1 MTTTPNLQKERE
13 MNAFERV
20 FLNEMFVF
28 VLILLNATLIFVQA
42 YKLSPEVEHW
52 LTLADDIMSVTFLL
66 EAVVKARYLGV
77 REYWSSNWNRFDIFL
92 VLASLPSILL
102 RVLPAG
108 TLPNTSVL
116 LVLRVFRVFKFFRF
130 IKFFPQVEHIFK
142 SAQKAVG
149 ASFMVLAGFFV
160 FIFIMSILFCY
171 MFREIAPLTFGNP
184 ILSYY
189 NTFQV
194 FTIEGWQSIP
204 AQIDIEALKYYPANP
219 ADPTSVAGLGAL
231 STALMRIMFIAT
243 FIIGGVF
250 GLSIVNSIFVDAM
263 VSNSNE
269 GAEEDVEKIRA
280 ELNVLNAKLDQII
293 AATHAKQ
300 VDRNELIAQ
309 AEAEIEA
316 EHAARIAAEEAE
328 KERQRR
334 EYGK

>member
-1 MTTTPNLQKERE
+1 MTTTPNLQTHRE

-52 LTLADDIMSVTFLL
+52 LTLADDIMSITFLL
-66 EAVVKARYLGV
+66 EAVVKARYLGM
-77 REYWSSNWNRFDIFL
+77 REYWSSTWNRFDIFL

-102 RVLPAG
+102 RVLPVG

-171 MFREIAPLTFGNP
+171 MFRDIAPLTFGNP

-204 AQIDIEALKYYPANP
+204 AQIDIEALKYYPA
-219 ADPTSVAGLGAL
+219 DPNVEGSGGLSPLA
-231 STALMRIMFIAT
+231 TALMRVMFIAT

-309 AEAEIEA
+309 AEAEIQA